1 MEFDKNSTLA
11 KLSRLNWIA
20 GLVSILSFLL
30 LLYVGFG
37 GSLGWG
43 SEPAAAGEEMPAQ
56 AVVAAD
62 TTDNRVED
70 GIHLATGLIYADGFE
85 TVRKNCTACH
95 SGKLVAQNK
104 ATREGWEE
112 TIRWMQAT
120 QGLWD
125 LGDAEAEILDYLAA
139 NYAPAE
145 TGRRTNLD
153 VENIEWYMLELK

>member
-43 SEPAAAGEEMPAQ
+43 SEPAAADEEMPAQ
-56 AVVAAD
+56 AVIAAD

-95 SGKLVAQNK
+95 SGKLVTQNK
-104 ATREGWEE
+104 ATRES
-112 TIRWMQAT
+112 
-120 QGLWD
+120 
-125 LGDAEAEILDYLAA
+125 
-139 NYAPAE
+139 
-145 TGRRTNLD
+145 
-153 VENIEWYMLELK
+153 